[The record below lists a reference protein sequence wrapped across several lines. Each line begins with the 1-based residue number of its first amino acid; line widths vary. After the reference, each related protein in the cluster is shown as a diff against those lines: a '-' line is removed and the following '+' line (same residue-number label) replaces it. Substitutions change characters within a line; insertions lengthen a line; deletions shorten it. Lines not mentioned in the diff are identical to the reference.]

1 MVQRM
6 DRITKMLS
14 AGDTVRILTTD
25 REIDPNTYRLV
36 SIQKSIA
43 SVECESTG
51 KVIRVHESRLVGTF
65 NKEFT
70 PMSDAE
76 MVKDA
81 GAPAPV
87 KKAVTKVTK
96 AKADKPRRARLDM
109 KALIATAGEG
119 AERWSKKT
127 EFDHKDMDVRANI
140 IVRADRR
147 AFVVFNTY
155 DGSLGRKF
163 KSEETPTFDNVGTVY
178 PLADDAAYEKKIGRI
193 KTEGYSKHA

>member
-1 MVQRM
+1 MAQRM
-6 DRITKMLS
+6 DRNTKDYTI
-14 AGDTVRILTTD
+14 GDVVRLMTTD
-25 REIDPNTYRLV
+25 RAMDPNTYRFV
-36 SIQKSIA
+36 SSQKGIA
-43 SVECESTG
+43 SLECESTG

-76 MVKDA
+76 MVKEA

-96 AKADKPRRARLDM
+96 AKADKPKRTRLDM
-109 KALIATAGEG
+109 KALLASAGEG

-127 EFDHKDMDVRANI
+127 EFDHKDMDVKANI
-140 IVRADRR
+140 IIRSDRR

-163 KSEETPTFDNVGTVY
+163 SGDEVSFDTVGKVY
-178 PLADDAAYEKKIGRI
+178 ALADDAAYEKKIGRI
-193 KTEGYSKHA
+193 KTEGYTKHA